1 MNWLF
6 AQECVA
12 SSRVVTTTKSHQF
25 VSTNK
30 SVAPLVFKSTALS
43 LIPMSNRLY
52 LTRNKMKRN
61 KDEEKEEDKN
71 STRREFVIDVLNMM
85 NTERKSEKSK

>member
-1 MNWLF
+1 
-6 AQECVA
+6 
-12 SSRVVTTTKSHQF
+12 
-25 VSTNK
+25 
-30 SVAPLVFKSTALS
+30 
-43 LIPMSNRLY
+43 
-52 LTRNKMKRN
+52 MKRN